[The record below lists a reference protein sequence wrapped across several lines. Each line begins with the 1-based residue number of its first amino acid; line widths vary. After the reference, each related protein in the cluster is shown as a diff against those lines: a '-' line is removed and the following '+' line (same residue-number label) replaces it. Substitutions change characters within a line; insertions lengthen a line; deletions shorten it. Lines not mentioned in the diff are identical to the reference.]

1 MSHAIPLNSQQQA
14 ERATLAYRCSKSLS
28 ALKQQQQSKPKP
40 VEYYAKPATSNS
52 QVSAERQALEI
63 RAENSRRAMEVAKMF
78 DYDAQ
83 VKSFPNVS
91 MVSQPFDYEALVS
104 SVDSLNDINMEREK
118 GICQLNLTGIG
129 CSASSVSQIM
139 GALQDYEILVLNSFF
154 QNFVTWL
161 KLNSTP
167 PIQPLVFVN
176 LVKRYIA
183 DKVPDIS
190 TYMMNALN
198 VANGGISRN
207 SGNSGNG
214 GNNGDNDQPPPPPNA
229 LVPSGAPPPDDG
241 YYGGQHFDEKKIK
254 KARDSIRV
262 RRGYIDEIPTEP
274 KAKRATFP
282 MEIPDYIINPPR
294 LLKEKPASTA
304 LVPYTPPS
312 TPQKKAPKTPTTSS
326 TTEPKTPIKH
336 TQKTKLIYPPFPL
349 KYQDTPASG
358 SSPESIASSN
368 TVSSTDSYFPLYE
381 THYLNSNLHQ
391 SIPPGIT
398 AKELKTQITTFLRE
412 NPEVKKLFEDQMLV
426 DIDRHQSLSA
436 ENSKVKPLTPYM
448 YGLKKRDPSGFG
460 GIKTRYQ
467 HWQMLQYLKELKT
480 KEPIKG
486 KGLHKRRIIK
496 GKGSEMLCN
505 NGRGI
510 DLDKLKQN
518 ILRIANAKTNKTNK
532 FQPFAITDDAKEVIT
547 DLINDKFDERY
558 YKKLHPDDQSAV
570 KQAIIGLGLKHP
582 ITKGHIKQ
590 LYADWEIARGEIC
603 SGNDNPQLRTQ
614 LKKLTIELQH
624 LRRIPVGVAK
634 QVLDE
639 LA

>member
-1 MSHAIPLNSQQQA
+1 MSRAIPLNSQQQA

-104 SVDSLNDINMEREK
+104 SVDSLNAINMEKEN
-118 GICQLNLTGIG
+118 GICQLNLTSIG
-129 CSASSVSQIM
+129 CSPSSVSQIM
-139 GALQDYEILVLNSFF
+139 GALQDYEVLVLNTFF

-190 TYMMNALN
+190 TFLMNALN
-198 VANGGISRN
+198 EANGGIGTPPMNNGR
-207 SGNSGNG
+207 NG
-214 GNNGDNDQPPPPPNA
+214 GDGGANDGENYTSVVPIGRPPDNNDRMSDRDAKQLRELRKDPLSRGNPKDATD
-229 LVPSGAPPPDDG
+229 LYKLSAPPIPDW
-241 YYGGQHFDEKKIK
+241 IK
-254 KARDSIRV
+254 KHNRLEVKESNKKNKV
-262 RRGYIDEIPTEP
+262 YLLTNDETPAP
-274 KAKRATFP
+274 K
-282 MEIPDYIINPPR
+282 
-294 LLKEKPASTA
+294 
-304 LVPYTPPS
+304 PPS
-312 TPQKKAPKTPTTSS
+312 TKKKSTQQLTPTSSPQQKNPDAPTKNSATLQLERQDNAPTVEKTQTATSVSTSWKPIYEIFAEETTNFPPVPQKETTQSFIDQINIIFADKDVENAYIRYVKNDAQIQYNDGKLSSRINGSIQANPLDYMQKKGKADYWK
-326 TTEPKTPIKH
+326 K
-336 TQKTKLIYPPFPL
+336 L
-349 KYQDTPASG
+349 KYVEYLRREYSK
-358 SSPESIASSN
+358 SP
-368 TVSSTDSYFPLYE
+368 L
-381 THYLNSNLHQ
+381 
-391 SIPPGIT
+391 
-398 AKELKTQITTFLRE
+398 
-412 NPEVKKLFEDQMLV
+412 
-426 DIDRHQSLSA
+426 
-436 ENSKVKPLTPYM
+436 
-448 YGLKKRDPSGFG
+448 
-460 GIKTRYQ
+460 
-467 HWQMLQYLKELKT
+467 
-480 KEPIKG
+480 KG
-486 KGLHKRRIIK
+486 KGLQKKRIIK
-496 GKGSEMLCN
+496 GKGSEHLCN

-518 ILRIANAKTNKTNK
+518 ILRIANTKTNKANK

-570 KQAIIGLGLKHP
+570 KHAIIGLGLKHP